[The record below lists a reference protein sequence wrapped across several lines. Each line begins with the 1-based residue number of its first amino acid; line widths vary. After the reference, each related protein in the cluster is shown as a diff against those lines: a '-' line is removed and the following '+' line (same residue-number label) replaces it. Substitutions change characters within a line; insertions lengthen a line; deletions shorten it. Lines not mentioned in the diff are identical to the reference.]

1 MDYNYNNNYQQTPE
15 PKPQTK
21 GFSIASMVL
30 GICGFLAWCIPLFG
44 YPVCITGLVLG
55 IIGVRKNGKGMAI
68 AGIIMC
74 VLTLIFTVINS
85 AIGAYMGATGQL

>member
-1 MDYNYNNNYQQTPE
+1 MDYNYNNNYQQTPQ
-15 PKPQTK
+15 PKQEKK
-21 GFSIASMVL
+21 GLSIASMVL

-44 YPVCITGLVLG
+44 LPVCVTGLILG
-55 IIGVRKNGKGMAI
+55 ILGVGKGSKGMAI

-74 VLTLIFTVINS
+74 SITLILTIINS